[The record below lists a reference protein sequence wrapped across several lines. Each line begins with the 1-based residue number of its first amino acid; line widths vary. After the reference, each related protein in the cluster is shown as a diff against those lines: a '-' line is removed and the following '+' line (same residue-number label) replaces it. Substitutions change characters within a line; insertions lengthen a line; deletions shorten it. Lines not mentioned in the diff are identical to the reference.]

1 MKNILNQLA
10 QVEERMKGMDMGDI
24 DPVEFGRLQADV
36 STLKGQV
43 NSIAAKVDAL
53 FEMANQGKGGLWMFN
68 SGLVFA
74 GGLIAWLVEHFVVKG
89 PK

>member
-1 MKNILNQLA
+1 MDAIYQQLA
-10 QVEERMKGMDMGDI
+10 QVEDKLKGMEMSDI

-43 NSIAAKVDAL
+43 NSIAGKVDAL

-74 GGLIAWLVEHFVVKG
+74 GGLLAWVIEHFVMKA

>member
-1 MKNILNQLA
+1 M
-10 QVEERMKGMDMGDI
+10 
-24 DPVEFGRLQADV
+24 
-36 STLKGQV
+36 KGQV
-43 NSIAAKVDAL
+43 TSIAAKIDAL

-89 PK
+89 PEMNFEQAFDALLGHEGGYSDHP

>member
-1 MKNILNQLA
+1 MDALYKQLD
-10 QVEERMKGMDMGDI
+10 QVVQALERTPMSEI
-24 DPVEFGRLQADV
+24 DPIEFGRLQADV

-43 NSIAAKVDAL
+43 NSIAGKVDAL
-53 FEMANQGKGGLWMFN
+53 FEMANKGKGGLWMFN

-74 GGLIAWLVEHFVVKG
+74 GGLLAWAVEHFIVKA